1 MVILKKHSK
10 TIIFSSIL
18 IVILTTF
25 IITISK
31 NTAKST
37 DIIDSTPNNTL
48 SIISS
53 DNTTLVEEFNFTIQ
67 EIYSSREEILK
78 EKDAL
83 EDAYYDYLVGRRTVD
98 TVAEHEKYMQ
108 LSNELHS
115 MLYVYPPSE
124 NEILSE
130 KERMLNEKVFFHE
143 DDYENYKK
151 GIDDKDLTDEEKQT
165 RENLHKNYLKASEV
179 KNNYN
184 SGELTIDEALD
195 LLKIEPSRLL
205 LSYYEQIE
213 AAKSDSK

>member
-31 NTAKST
+31 NAAKSP
-37 DIIDSTPNNTL
+37 DIIDSSPNNTL

-67 EIYSSREEILK
+67 ETYSSREEILK

-83 EDAYYDYLVGRRTVD
+83 ENAYYDYLVGRRTDD

-165 RENLHKNYLKASEV
+165 RENLYKNYLKASEV

>member
-37 DIIDSTPNNTL
+37 DIIDSSPNNTL

-67 EIYSSREEILK
+67 ETYSSREEILK

-83 EDAYYDYLVGRRTVD
+83 ENAYYDYLVGRRTDD

-130 KERMLNEKVFFHE
+130 KERMLNEKVFFNE
-143 DDYENYKK
+143 DDYKNYKK
-151 GIDDKDLTDEEKQT
+151 GIDDKDLTDKERQT
-165 RENLHKNYLKASEV
+165 RKNLYENYLKALEV
-179 KNNYN
+179 KNNYTT
-184 SGELTIDEALD
+184 SKLTIDEALD
-195 LLKIEPSRLL
+195 ILEIEPSRLL
-205 LSYYEQIE
+205 LSYYNQIE
-213 AAKSDSK
+213 SAKSDSK

>member
-1 MVILKKHSK
+1 MKKHSK

-37 DIIDSTPNNTL
+37 DIIDSSPNNTL

-67 EIYSSREEILK
+67 ETYSSREEILK
-78 EKDAL
+78 EKDSL
-83 EDAYYDYLVGRRTVD
+83 ENAYYDYLVGRRTDD

-130 KERMLNEKVFFHE
+130 KERMLNEKVFFNE
-143 DDYENYKK
+143 DDYKNYKK
-151 GIDDKDLTDEEKQT
+151 GIDDKDLTDKERQT
-165 RENLHKNYLKASEV
+165 RKNLYENYLKALEV
-179 KNNYN
+179 KNNYTT
-184 SGELTIDEALD
+184 SKLTIDEALD
-195 LLKIEPSRLL
+195 ILEIEPSRLL
-205 LSYYEQIE
+205 LSYYNPIE
-213 AAKSDSK
+213 SAKSNNN

>member
-37 DIIDSTPNNTL
+37 DIIDSSPNNTL

-67 EIYSSREEILK
+67 ETYSSREEILK

-83 EDAYYDYLVGRRTVD
+83 ENAYYDYLVGRRTDD

-151 GIDDKDLTDEEKQT
+151 GIDDKDLTDKERQT
-165 RENLHKNYLKASEV
+165 RKNLYENYLKALEV
-179 KNNYN
+179 KNNYTT
-184 SGELTIDEALD
+184 SKLTIDEALD
-195 LLKIEPSRLL
+195 ILEIEPSRLL
-205 LSYYEQIE
+205 LSYYNQIE

>member
-1 MVILKKHSK
+1 MKKHSK

-37 DIIDSTPNNTL
+37 DIIDSSPNNTL

-67 EIYSSREEILK
+67 ETYSSREEILK

-83 EDAYYDYLVGRRTVD
+83 ENAYYDYLVGRRSDD

-130 KERMLNEKVFFHE
+130 KERMLNEKVFFNE
-143 DDYENYKK
+143 DDYKNYKK
-151 GIDDKDLTDEEKQT
+151 GIDDKDLTDKERQT
-165 RENLHKNYLKASEV
+165 RKNLYENYLKALEV
-179 KNNYN
+179 KNNYTT
-184 SGELTIDEALD
+184 SKLTIDEALD
-195 LLKIEPSRLL
+195 ILEIEPSRLL
-205 LSYYEQIE
+205 LSYYNQIE
-213 AAKSDSK
+213 SAKSNNN

>member
-31 NTAKST
+31 NAAKST
-37 DIIDSTPNNTL
+37 DIIDSSPNNTL

-67 EIYSSREEILK
+67 ETYSSREEILK

-83 EDAYYDYLVGRRTVD
+83 ENAYYDYLVGRRTDD

-165 RENLHKNYLKASEV
+165 RENLYKNYLKASEV

>member
-18 IVILTTF
+18 IVIITTF

-67 EIYSSREEILK
+67 ETYSSREEILK

-98 TVAEHEKYMQ
+98 TVAEHEKYIQ

-124 NEILSE
+124 NDILFE
-130 KERMLNEKVFFHE
+130 KERMLNENIFFHE
-143 DDYENYKK
+143 DDYYNYKK
-151 GIDDKDLTDEEKQT
+151 GIDDKDLTDEERQT
-165 RENLHKNYLKASEV
+165 REKLHENYLKALEV

-195 LLKIEPSRLL
+195 ILKIEPSRLL
-205 LSYYEQIE
+205 LSYYEQIKS
-213 AAKSDSK
+213 AKTDNK

>member
-37 DIIDSTPNNTL
+37 DIIDSSPNNTL

-67 EIYSSREEILK
+67 ETYSSREEILK

-83 EDAYYDYLVGRRTVD
+83 ENAYYDYLVGRRTDD

-130 KERMLNEKVFFHE
+130 KERMLNEKVFFNE
-143 DDYENYKK
+143 DDYKNYKK
-151 GIDDKDLTDEEKQT
+151 GIDDKDLTDKERQT
-165 RENLHKNYLKASEV
+165 RKNLYENYLKALEV
-179 KNNYN
+179 KNNYTT
-184 SGELTIDEALD
+184 SKLTIDEALD
-195 LLKIEPSRLL
+195 ILEIEPSRLL
-205 LSYYEQIE
+205 LSYYNQIE
-213 AAKSDSK
+213 SAKSNNN

>member
-165 RENLHKNYLKASEV
+165 RENLYKNYLKALEV
-179 KNNYN
+179 KNNYTT
-184 SGELTIDEALD
+184 SKLTIDEALD
-195 LLKIEPSRLL
+195 ILEIEPSRLL
-205 LSYYEQIE
+205 LSYYNQIE
-213 AAKSDSK
+213 SVKSNNN

>member
-1 MVILKKHSK
+1 MKKHSK

-37 DIIDSTPNNTL
+37 DIIDSSPNNTL

-67 EIYSSREEILK
+67 ETYSSREEILK

-83 EDAYYDYLVGRRTVD
+83 ENAYYDYLVGRRTDD

-130 KERMLNEKVFFHE
+130 KERMLNEKVFFNE
-143 DDYENYKK
+143 DDYKNYKK
-151 GIDDKDLTDEEKQT
+151 GIDDKDLTDKERQT
-165 RENLHKNYLKASEV
+165 RKNLYENYLKALEV
-179 KNNYN
+179 KNNYTT
-184 SGELTIDEALD
+184 SKLTIDEALD

>member
-1 MVILKKHSK
+1 MKKHSK

-31 NTAKST
+31 NAAKST
-37 DIIDSTPNNTL
+37 DIIDSSPNNTL

-67 EIYSSREEILK
+67 ETYSSREEILK

-83 EDAYYDYLVGRRTVD
+83 ENAYYDYLVGRRTDD

-165 RENLHKNYLKASEV
+165 RENLYKNYLKASEV

>member
-1 MVILKKHSK
+1 MKKHSK

-37 DIIDSTPNNTL
+37 DIIDSSPNNTL

-67 EIYSSREEILK
+67 ETYSSREEILK

-83 EDAYYDYLVGRRTVD
+83 ENAYYDYLVGRRTDD

-130 KERMLNEKVFFHE
+130 KERMLNEKVFFNE
-143 DDYENYKK
+143 DDYKNYKK
-151 GIDDKDLTDEEKQT
+151 GIDDKDLTDKERQT
-165 RENLHKNYLKASEV
+165 RKNLYENYLKALEV
-179 KNNYN
+179 KNNYTT
-184 SGELTIDEALD
+184 SKLTIDEALD
-195 LLKIEPSRLL
+195 ILEIEPSRLL
-205 LSYYEQIE
+205 LSYYNQIE
-213 AAKSDSK
+213 SAKSNNN

>member
-1 MVILKKHSK
+1 MKKHSK

-37 DIIDSTPNNTL
+37 YIIDSSPNNTL

-67 EIYSSREEILK
+67 ETYSSREEILK

-83 EDAYYDYLVGRRTVD
+83 ENAYYDYLVGRRTDD

-130 KERMLNEKVFFHE
+130 KERMLNEKVFFNE
-143 DDYENYKK
+143 DDYKNYKK
-151 GIDDKDLTDEEKQT
+151 GIDDKDLTDKERQT
-165 RENLHKNYLKASEV
+165 RKNLYENYLKALEV
-179 KNNYN
+179 KNNYTT
-184 SGELTIDEALD
+184 SKLTIDEALD
-195 LLKIEPSRLL
+195 ILEIEPSRLL
-205 LSYYEQIE
+205 LSYYNQIE
-213 AAKSDSK
+213 SAKSNNN

>member
-1 MVILKKHSK
+1 MKKHSK

-37 DIIDSTPNNTL
+37 DIIDSSPNNTL

-67 EIYSSREEILK
+67 ETYSSREEILK

-83 EDAYYDYLVGRRTVD
+83 ENAYYDYLVGRRTDD

-130 KERMLNEKVFFHE
+130 KERMLNEKVFFNE
-143 DDYENYKK
+143 DDYKNYKK
-151 GIDDKDLTDEEKQT
+151 GIDDKDLTDKERQT
-165 RENLHKNYLKASEV
+165 RKNLYENYLKALEV
-179 KNNYN
+179 KNNYTT
-184 SGELTIDEALD
+184 SKLTIDEALD
-195 LLKIEPSRLL
+195 ILEIEPSRLL
-205 LSYYEQIE
+205 LSYYNQIE
-213 AAKSDSK
+213 SAKSDSK

>member
-37 DIIDSTPNNTL
+37 DIIDSSPNNTL

-67 EIYSSREEILK
+67 ETYSSREEILK

-83 EDAYYDYLVGRRTVD
+83 ENAYYDYLVGRRTDD

-165 RENLHKNYLKASEV
+165 RENLYKNYLKASEV

-184 SGELTIDEALD
+184 SGELTIDEALE

>member
-37 DIIDSTPNNTL
+37 DIIDSSPNNTL

-67 EIYSSREEILK
+67 ETYSSREEILK

-83 EDAYYDYLVGRRTVD
+83 ENAYYDYLVGRRTDD

-130 KERMLNEKVFFHE
+130 KERMLNEKVFFNE
-143 DDYENYKK
+143 DDYKNYKK
-151 GIDDKDLTDEEKQT
+151 GIDDKDLTDKERQT
-165 RENLHKNYLKASEV
+165 RKNLYENYLKALEV
-179 KNNYN
+179 KNNYTT
-184 SGELTIDEALD
+184 SKLTIDEALD
-195 LLKIEPSRLL
+195 ILEIEPSRLL
-205 LSYYEQIE
+205 LSYYNQIE
-213 AAKSDSK
+213 SVKSNNN